1 MHAAQSGRPQQRCLS
16 QRRLPQPG
24 SQLEH
29 PRQLEHPAWA
39 PPAPSLSLP
48 ARPAAHGVPAGAGR
62 LPSGWHVARIVDQGV
77 RLRLDCGTA
86 WRRGRQVVIISQ
98 PAGQSQWPAAP
109 LGKPCFAD
117 CSMPTPG
124 SAAACTTPLAAEAAS
139 RTPLRAASAAPTAP
153 DAASATSPTAPWQV
167 WVAELLYV
175 EVPLPARQKGS
186 TYRVP
191 LPPTDL
197 PTPTSVASLVS
208 SIAPS
213 AASFASAPAATGS
226 SPYPPMSGS
235 SLCGKGVAGAAGE
248 VWLVQAPCCRLG
260 GRPTAA
266 VARVL
271 ARLDL
276 HAALILARLPGAC
289 TSVQAVAASTAVGLR
304 QGSMATGTATTLQQ
318 PRLAAAPRARPG
330 CAQPTPAAA
339 V

>member
-1 MHAAQSGRPQQRCLS
+1 MQITGRQVGRHSCTVTVCQRTSDQRGPFPVEPGWHSLSGGASRLTPAPPQARGCRPAWRRPPPSFKAKEWGEMHAAQSGRPQQRCLS

-139 RTPLRAASAAPTAP
+139 RTPLPP
-153 DAASATSPTAPWQV
+153 PPPPHPGKFGWQN
-167 WVAELLYV
+167 
-175 EVPLPARQKGS
+175 
-186 TYRVP
+186 
-191 LPPTDL
+191 
-197 PTPTSVASLVS
+197 
-208 SIAPS
+208 
-213 AASFASAPAATGS
+213 
-226 SPYPPMSGS
+226 
-235 SLCGKGVAGAAGE
+235 C
-248 VWLVQAPCCRLG
+248 
-260 GRPTAA
+260 
-266 VARVL
+266 
-271 ARLDL
+271 
-276 HAALILARLPGAC
+276 
-289 TSVQAVAASTAVGLR
+289 
-304 QGSMATGTATTLQQ
+304 SM
-318 PRLAAAPRARPG
+318 
-330 CAQPTPAAA
+330 
-339 V
+339 